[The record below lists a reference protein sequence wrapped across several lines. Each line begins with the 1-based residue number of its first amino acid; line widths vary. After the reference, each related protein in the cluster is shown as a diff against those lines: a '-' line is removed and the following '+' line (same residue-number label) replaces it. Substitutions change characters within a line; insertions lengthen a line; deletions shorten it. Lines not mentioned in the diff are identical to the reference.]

1 MSRKP
6 LWVRKEYRSGTG
18 NYSMRNKTQ
27 NEDARNRKDY
37 LEGLRRFQKR
47 GIPIL
52 IDGKICR
59 EAEWNRIFEVGE
71 DGGFYMGDY
80 VCSEKDG
87 LKEIRFDKVYLSVDE
102 KRDRQVIAGIGQ
114 DIE

>member
-1 MSRKP
+1 MKSK
-6 LWVRKEYRSGTG
+6 K
-18 NYSMRNKTQ
+18 Q

-37 LEGLRRFQKR
+37 LEGLRRFKKR

-71 DGGFYMGDY
+71 DGGFLWGKTEASIWETTSAQIKA
-80 VCSEKDG
+80 V
-87 LKEIRFDKVYLSVDE
+87 
-102 KRDRQVIAGIGQ
+102 
-114 DIE
+114 

>member
-1 MSRKP
+1 
-6 LWVRKEYRSGTG
+6 
-18 NYSMRNKTQ
+18 MRNKTQ

-52 IDGKICR
+52 IDGKKY
-59 EAEWNRIFEVGE
+59 AGKADWNRIFEVGE

-87 LKEIRFDKVYLSVDE
+87 LKKNTF
-102 KRDRQVIAGIGQ
+102 RQSIPFCG
-114 DIE
+114 

>member
-1 MSRKP
+1 MKS
-6 LWVRKEYRSGTG
+6 
-18 NYSMRNKTQ
+18 KTQ

-37 LEGLRRFQKR
+37 LEGLRRFQKW

-59 EAEWNRIFEVGE
+59 EAAWNRIFEVVE

-80 VCSEKDG
+80 VCSEKDR
-87 LKEIRFDKVYLSVDE
+87 LKEIRFDKGYLSVDE
-102 KRDRQVIAGIGQ
+102 KRDRQVIDGIGQ

>member
-1 MSRKP
+1 M
-6 LWVRKEYRSGTG
+6 G
-18 NYSMRNKTQ
+18 NYSMKSKKQ

-37 LEGLRRFQKR
+37 LEGLRRFKKR

-80 VCSEKDG
+80 VCSDKGG
-87 LKEIRFDKVYLSVDE
+87 LKEIRFDKVYLSMDQ
-102 KRDRQVIAGIGQ
+102 KKK
-114 DIE
+114 

>member
-1 MSRKP
+1 M
-6 LWVRKEYRSGTG
+6 
-18 NYSMRNKTQ
+18 
-27 NEDARNRKDY
+27 
-37 LEGLRRFQKR
+37 
-47 GIPIL
+47 
-52 IDGKICR
+52 
-59 EAEWNRIFEVGE
+59 GE
-71 DGGFYMGDY
+71 DGGFYIGEY

>member
-6 LWVRKEYRSGTG
+6 LWVRKEYRSGMG

-59 EAEWNRIFEVGE
+59 EADWNRIFEVGE
-71 DGGFYMGDY
+71 DGGFYMGDS

>member
-6 LWVRKEYRSGTG
+6 LWVRKEYRSGMG

-59 EAEWNRIFEVGE
+59 EADWNRIFER
-71 DGGFYMGDY
+71 
-80 VCSEKDG
+80 
-87 LKEIRFDKVYLSVDE
+87 RF
-102 KRDRQVIAGIGQ
+102 KRNTFRQSIPFCG
-114 DIE
+114 

>member
-6 LWVRKEYRSGTG
+6 LWVRKEYRSGMG

-59 EAEWNRIFEVGE
+59 EADWNRIFEVGE
-71 DGGFYMGDY
+71 DG
-80 VCSEKDG
+80 
-87 LKEIRFDKVYLSVDE
+87 EIRFDKVYLSVDE